1 MTTGLKVLYIGGAV
15 LAAVALLWGSY
26 DFFVVEREGRSLV
39 GDVIVPFGAFVVI
52 LFLYRRRRADLE
64 QGSPLH

>member
-15 LAAVALLWGSY
+15 LAAVALLGGSY
-26 DFFVVEREGRSLV
+26 DYFVVAREGRSLV
-39 GDVIVPFGAFVVI
+39 GDVIVPLGAFVVI
-52 LFLYRRRRADLE
+52 LVLYRRRKADLE